1 MLNNLESFLTVENI
15 YFFAN
20 WGVLPFWLML
30 MVSPNEIISRIFVH
44 SIIIPLL
51 LATAYSYLGY
61 LIFLEK
67 NLFEVFNLY
76 FGLEELYA
84 VGSDEKF
91 LLIFWLHF
99 LALSLF
105 VGAWI
110 ARDSSR
116 NMVPRFLLIISLIIT
131 YFTGPVGLIIYW
143 IFRIFFAK
151 KITFNE

>member
-84 VGSDEKF
+84 VFSDEKF

-116 NMVPRFLLIISLIIT
+116 NMVPRFLLII
-131 YFTGPVGLIIYW
+131 
-143 IFRIFFAK
+143 
-151 KITFNE
+151 

>member
-84 VGSDEKF
+84 VFSDEKF